1 MQRSQRGGT
10 RVQLVEKVSKKA
22 MYACTADTKVRVYFY
37 LPCFL
42 SLAGDPH
49 LQLHHT
55 GKWSAGLWKELGNP
69 KDPRTRLTITDETE
83 ELLHKL
89 WLNMDQNSKA
99 ANTNH
104 NTAIPYSACSGTPKE

>member
-1 MQRSQRGGT
+1 MEPEGRDTGT
-10 RVQLVEKVSKKA
+10 VSRKSIKE
-22 MYACTADTKVRVYFY
+22 MPCMHVLQILKVRVYFY
-37 LPCFL
+37 LPRFL

-69 KDPRTRLTITDETE
+69 KDPRTRLTITDKTE

-104 NTAIPYSACSGTPKE
+104 KIAIPYSACSCTPKE